1 MSESKQIHI
10 AAAVITDRAGRV
22 LLVRKRST
30 AWFMQP
36 GGKIESG
43 ERPEVA
49 LARELKE
56 ELNASFNP
64 DEMVPLGRFT
74 DLAANEPGYM
84 LIADMFRISTEET
97 HFLPAAEIEEVIWFE
112 PSSSQPVQLA
122 PLTKNHIL
130 SMLER

>member
-1 MSESKQIHI
+1 
-10 AAAVITDRAGRV
+10 
-22 LLVRKRST
+22 
-30 AWFMQP
+30 MQP

-49 LARELKE
+49 LARELEE

-64 DEMVPLGRFT
+64 DEMIPLGRFT
-74 DLAANEPGYM
+74 DLAANEPGHM
-84 LIADMFRISTEET
+84 LIADMFRISTEGT

-112 PSSSQPVQLA
+112 PSSNQQVQLA

>member
-1 MSESKQIHI
+1 
-10 AAAVITDRAGRV
+10 
-22 LLVRKRST
+22 
-30 AWFMQP
+30 MQP

-64 DEMVPLGRFT
+64 DEMIPLGRFA
-74 DLAANEPGYM
+74 DLAANEPGHM
-84 LIADMFRISTEET
+84 LIADMFKISTEEAN
-97 HFLPAAEIEEVIWFE
+97 FFPAAEIEEVIWLE
-112 PSSSQPVQLA
+112 PANSHQLQLA

-130 SMLER
+130 SLLDR

>member
-1 MSESKQIHI
+1 
-10 AAAVITDRAGRV
+10 
-22 LLVRKRST
+22 
-30 AWFMQP
+30 MQP

-43 ERPEVA
+43 ERPEVT
-49 LARELKE
+49 LARELQE

-64 DEMVPLGRFT
+64 DEMIPLGRFT
-74 DLAANEPGYM
+74 DVAANEPGYM
-84 LIADMFRISTEET
+84 LIADMFRVSTEET

-112 PSSSQPVQLA
+112 PSGNQPLQLA